1 MSRHDERERIRRR
14 LTVLTERVGA
24 SRTIGAERPVP
35 SGRGGAELCR
45 SSPSS
50 SRSADVSGRG
60 KPPGRAVPGG
70 RWDDEQLSEVAPS
83 HPEKASTEDAR
94 PDEGEEDLADGFGE
108 VRAPGWL
115 NEPRRRSSWRDRLV
129 PERFRRTRLDPGWRG
144 VATLIAVGL
153 AAVVVAAVVVLRERP
168 VAQTVPLPSAVR
180 ISTSAGTGTV
190 PAGLSGA
197 SMAASSGAAPSAVS
211 VTSSPA
217 TELVISVVGLVHRGG
232 LVRLPAG
239 ARVADALTA
248 AGGAKD
254 GADLSGLNL
263 AQRLQDGDQVLVG
276 SSGPNAG
283 PQLGS
288 TTIGAGGRAPTG
300 SASNSAAATRPS
312 NKVDLNSATE
322 AELDA
327 LPGIGPVTARAIVT
341 WRTTN
346 GRFTDIAQLGEVDGI
361 GPARLARLRDLVTV

>member
-1 MSRHDERERIRRR
+1 MESDPE
-14 LTVLTERVGA
+14 VSTEA
-24 SRTIGAERPVP
+24 A
-35 SGRGGAELCR
+35 R
-45 SSPSS
+45 S
-50 SRSADVSGRG
+50 DLE
-60 KPPGRAVPGG
+60 
-70 RWDDEQLSEVAPS
+70 DDEDRAGGV
-83 HPEKASTEDAR
+83 
-94 PDEGEEDLADGFGE
+94 GE

-115 NEPRRRSSWRDRLV
+115 DEPQRRSVLRDRLV
-129 PERFRRTRLDPGWRG
+129 PQRFRGTRLDPGWRG
-144 VATLIAVGL
+144 LVTLVAVGL

-168 VAQTVPLPSAVR
+168 VAQAVPLPSAVR
-180 ISTSAGTGTV
+180 ISTGTLPV
-190 PAGLSGA
+190 GLSGA
-197 SMAASSGAAPSAVS
+197 SMAASSGAGQS
-211 VTSSPA
+211 VVPVTTSPA

-276 SSGPNAG
+276 PGGPNSG

-288 TTIGAGGRAPTG
+288 TTISAGGRPPGG
-300 SASNSAAATRPS
+300 SAPNSAAAQRPS
-312 NKVDLNSATE
+312 SKVDLNTATE

-341 WRTTN
+341 WRVAN
-346 GRFTDIAQLGEVDGI
+346 GRFTDVAQLGEVDGI

>member
-1 MSRHDERERIRRR
+1 MESDPE
-14 LTVLTERVGA
+14 VSTEA
-24 SRTIGAERPVP
+24 A
-35 SGRGGAELCR
+35 R
-45 SSPSS
+45 S
-50 SRSADVSGRG
+50 DLDD
-60 KPPGRAVPGG
+60 
-70 RWDDEQLSEVAPS
+70 DDE
-83 HPEKASTEDAR
+83 
-94 PDEGEEDLADGFGE
+94 GWADGVGE
-108 VRAPGWL
+108 VREPGWL
-115 NEPRRRSSWRDRLV
+115 DEPQRRSAWRDRLV
-129 PERFRRTRLDPGWRG
+129 PERFRGTRLDPGWRG
-144 VATLIAVGL
+144 LATLVAVGL

-180 ISTSAGTGTV
+180 ISTGTV

-197 SMAASSGAAPSAVS
+197 GTAASSGAGPSVVP
-211 VTSSPA
+211 VTTSAA

-276 SSGPNAG
+276 PRGPNAG

-288 TTIGAGGRAPTG
+288 TTIGAGGRPPGG
-300 SASNSAAATRPS
+300 SSPNSAAVQRPS
-312 NKVDLNSATE
+312 SKVDLNTATE

-346 GRFTDIAQLGEVDGI
+346 GRFTDVAQLGEVDGI

>member
-14 LTVLTERVGA
+14 LSVLTERVGA
-24 SRTIGAERPVP
+24 SRTIGAGSPARTD
-35 SGRGGAELCR
+35 AELCR
-45 SSPSS
+45 SSPRS
-50 SRSADVSGRG
+50 SRSGKGSGRS
-60 KPPGRAVPGG
+60 KPLVRGG
-70 RWDDEQLSEVAPS
+70 RWDDEQLSEAVES
-83 HPEKASTEDAR
+83 DPEVSTEAAR
-94 PDEGEEDLADGFGE
+94 SDPEDDEDWADGVGE

-115 NEPRRRSSWRDRLV
+115 DEPQRRSMWRDRLV
-129 PERFRRTRLDPGWRG
+129 PQRFRGTLLDPGWRG
-144 VATLIAVGL
+144 LVTLVAVGL
-153 AAVVVAAVVVLRERP
+153 VAVVVAAVVVLRERP
-168 VAQTVPLPSAVR
+168 VAQAVPLPSAVR
-180 ISTSAGTGTV
+180 ISTGTI

-197 SMAASSGAAPSAVS
+197 GMAASSGAGPSVVP
-211 VTSSPA
+211 VTTSPA

-276 SSGPNAG
+276 SGGPNSG

-288 TTIGAGGRAPTG
+288 TTVSAGGRPPGG
-300 SASNSAAATRPS
+300 SATNSAAAQRPS
-312 NKVDLNSATE
+312 SKVDLNTATE

-341 WRTTN
+341 WRTAN
-346 GRFTDIAQLGEVDGI
+346 GRFTDVAQLGEVDGI

>member
-24 SRTIGAERPVP
+24 SRTIDAGRPVP
-35 SGRGGAELCR
+35 SDRVGAELCR

-50 SRSADVSGRG
+50 ARSGGSRG
-60 KPPGRAVPGG
+60 KPPEHAVRGG
-70 RWDDEQLSEVAPS
+70 RWDDERLSEAVRS
-83 HPEKASTEDAR
+83 QPEDASTEDAGVDAGAQER
-94 PDEGEEDLADGFGE
+94 ADGVGE
-108 VRAPGWL
+108 VRAPDWL
-115 NEPRRRSSWRDRLV
+115 DEPQRRSSWRDRLV
-129 PERFRRTRLDPGWRG
+129 PERFRGTRWDPGWRG
-144 VATLIAVGL
+144 LATLIAVGL
-153 AAVVVAAVVVLRERP
+153 VAVVVAAVVVLRERP
-168 VAQTVPLPSAVR
+168 VAQLVPLPSAVR
-180 ISTSAGTGTV
+180 VSTGAV
-190 PAGLSGA
+190 PAGRSGA
-197 SMAASSGAAPSAVS
+197 SMAASSS
-211 VTSSPA
+211 VIPITTSSA

-276 SSGPNAG
+276 PSGPNAG
-283 PQLGS
+283 PQPGS
-288 TTIGAGGRAPTG
+288 TTISAGGRSPGASAP
-300 SASNSAAATRPS
+300 NSAAAHRPS
-312 NKVDLNSATE
+312 NKIDLNSATE
-322 AELDA
+322 AELDG
-327 LPGIGPVTARAIVT
+327 LPGVGPVTARAIVG
-341 WRTTN
+341 WRITN

>member
-24 SRTIGAERPVP
+24 SRTVGTGCRPP
-35 SGRGGAELCR
+35 SDRVGAELCR
-45 SSPSS
+45 SSPRS
-50 SRSADVSGRG
+50 SRSGKGSGRS
-60 KPPGRAVPGG
+60 KPGRVRGG
-70 RWDDEQLSEVAPS
+70 RWDDEQLSEEVES
-83 HPEKASTEDAR
+83 RLENASTEDVGFE
-94 PDEGEEDLADGFGE
+94 EGERDSADGVGA

-115 NEPRRRSSWRDRLV
+115 DEPQRRSVWRDRLV
-129 PERFRRTRLDPGWRG
+129 PERFRGTRLDPGWRG
-144 VATLIAVGL
+144 LVTLIAVGL

-168 VAQTVPLPSAVR
+168 VAQAVPPPSTVR
-180 ISTSAGTGTV
+180 ISTGTV
-190 PAGLSGA
+190 PAELSGA
-197 SMAASSGAAPSAVS
+197 SMAASSGPAPSAVP
-211 VTSSPA
+211 VTTSPA

-276 SSGPNAG
+276 PGGPNVG
-283 PQLGS
+283 PRLGS
-288 TTIGAGGRAPTG
+288 TTVSAGGPASSG
-300 SASNSAAATRPS
+300 SASNSPAAQRPS
-312 NKVDLNSATE
+312 GKVDLNSATE
-322 AELDA
+322 AELDG
-327 LPGIGPVTARAIVT
+327 LPGVGPITARAIVA
-341 WRTTN
+341 WRSTN

-361 GPARLARLRDLVTV
+361 GPARLARLRDLVTI

>member
-1 MSRHDERERIRRR
+1 MVR
-14 LTVLTERVGA
+14 
-24 SRTIGAERPVP
+24 
-35 SGRGGAELCR
+35 
-45 SSPSS
+45 
-50 SRSADVSGRG
+50 
-60 KPPGRAVPGG
+60 GG
-70 RWDDEQLSEVAPS
+70 RWDDEELSGADESDTEVARS
-83 HPEKASTEDAR
+83 DL
-94 PDEGEEDLADGFGE
+94 DDEEDWADEVGE

-115 NEPRRRSSWRDRLV
+115 AEPQRRSAWRDRLV
-129 PERFRRTRLDPGWRG
+129 PERFRGTRLDPGWRG
-144 VATLIAVGL
+144 LVTLVAVGL

-168 VAQTVPLPSAVR
+168 VAQMVPLPSAVR
-180 ISTSAGTGTV
+180 VSTDTV
-190 PAGLSGA
+190 PAGLSAA
-197 SMAASSGAAPSAVS
+197 SMAASSSAVP
-211 VTSSPA
+211 VTTSPV

-276 SSGPNAG
+276 PSGPNTG
-283 PQLGS
+283 PHLGS
-288 TTIGAGGRAPTG
+288 TTISAGGRPPSG
-300 SASNSAAATRPS
+300 SASNSSAAQRPS
-312 NKVDLNSATE
+312 SKIDLNTATE
-322 AELDA
+322 ADLDG

-346 GRFTDIAQLGEVDGI
+346 GRFTDVAQLGEVDGI

>member
-14 LTVLTERVGA
+14 LSVLTERVGA
-24 SRTIGAERPVP
+24 SRTIGAGSPARTD
-35 SGRGGAELCR
+35 GELCR

-50 SRSADVSGRG
+50 SRSGQRSRRRS
-60 KPPGRAVPGG
+60 KPPVRGG
-70 RWDDEQLSEVAPS
+70 RWDDEELSEAVES
-83 HPEKASTEDAR
+83 DPEVSSTEAAGADL
-94 PDEGEEDLADGFGE
+94 EDDDDGVGE
-108 VRAPGWL
+108 VRAPSWL
-115 NEPRRRSSWRDRLV
+115 DEPKRRSAWRDHLV
-129 PERFRRTRLDPGWRG
+129 PERFRGTRLDPGWRG
-144 VATLIAVGL
+144 LVTLVAVGL

-168 VAQTVPLPSAVR
+168 VAQAVPLPSAVR
-180 ISTSAGTGTV
+180 ISTGTV
-190 PAGLSGA
+190 PAELSSV
-197 SMAASSGAAPSAVS
+197 SMAASGSGPSAVP
-211 VTSSPA
+211 VTTSPT

-239 ARVADALTA
+239 ARVADALAA

-276 SSGPNAG
+276 SSGPNPG
-283 PQLGS
+283 SQLGS
-288 TTIGAGGRAPTG
+288 TTISAGGRPPGG
-300 SASNSAAATRPS
+300 SAPNSAAAQRPAS
-312 NKVDLNSATE
+312 KVDLNTATE

-346 GRFTDIAQLGEVDGI
+346 GRFADVAQLGEVDGI

>member
-24 SRTIGAERPVP
+24 SRTIGAGSPARND
-35 SGRGGAELCR
+35 RRGAELCR
-45 SSPSS
+45 SSPRSS
-50 SRSADVSGRG
+50 KSGKRSGRSAPLVR
-60 KPPGRAVPGG
+60 GG
-70 RWDDEQLSEVAPS
+70 RWDDQELSDAVES
-83 HPEKASTEDAR
+83 DTDFSSTKDAR
-94 PDEGEEDLADGFGE
+94 SDLDDEEDWADGVGE
-108 VRAPGWL
+108 VRAPSWL
-115 NEPRRRSSWRDRLV
+115 DEPRHRSAWREHLV
-129 PERFRRTRLDPGWRG
+129 PERFRGTRLDPGWRG
-144 VATLIAVGL
+144 LVTLVAVGL

-168 VAQTVPLPSAVR
+168 VAQAVPLPSAVR
-180 ISTSAGTGTV
+180 VSTGTA
-190 PAGLSGA
+190 PAGLSAA
-197 SMAASSGAAPSAVS
+197 SMAASSGAASSALP
-211 VTSSPA
+211 VTTSPT

-239 ARVADALTA
+239 SRVADALTA

-276 SSGPNAG
+276 PSGPNAG

-288 TTIGAGGRAPTG
+288 ATIGAGGRPPGG
-300 SASNSAAATRPS
+300 SAPNSTAAQRPS
-312 NKVDLNSATE
+312 SKIDLNTATE

-327 LPGIGPVTARAIVT
+327 LPGTGPVTARAIVT

-346 GRFTDIAQLGEVDGI
+346 GRFTDVAQLGEVDGI

>member
-24 SRTIGAERPVP
+24 SRTIGAGSPARIDRA
-35 SGRGGAELCR
+35 SADLCR
-45 SSPSS
+45 SSPRSS
-50 SRSADVSGRG
+50 KSGKRSGRS
-60 KPPGRAVPGG
+60 KPLVRGG
-70 RWDDEQLSEVAPS
+70 RWDDEELSEAVQSDADFS
-83 HPEKASTEDAR
+83 STESAR
-94 PDEGEEDLADGFGE
+94 SDLDDEEDWADGVGE

-115 NEPRRRSSWRDRLV
+115 DEPRRRSAWRDYLV
-129 PERFRRTRLDPGWRG
+129 PERFRGTRLDPGWRG
-144 VATLIAVGL
+144 LVTLVAVGL

-168 VAQTVPLPSAVR
+168 VAQMVPLPSAVR
-180 ISTSAGTGTV
+180 VSTGTV
-190 PAGLSGA
+190 PAGLSAA
-197 SMAASSGAAPSAVS
+197 SMAASSGAAASALP
-211 VTSSPA
+211 VTTSPT

-239 ARVADALTA
+239 SRVADALTA
-248 AGGAKD
+248 AGGARD

-276 SSGPNAG
+276 PSGPNPG

-288 TTIGAGGRAPTG
+288 TTISASGRPPSG
-300 SASNSAAATRPS
+300 SASNSSAAHRPS
-312 NKVDLNSATE
+312 SKIDLNTATE

-327 LPGIGPVTARAIVT
+327 LPGLGPVTARAIVT

-346 GRFTDIAQLGEVDGI
+346 GRFTDVAQLGEVDGI

>member
-14 LTVLTERVGA
+14 LSVLTERVGA
-24 SRTIGAERPVP
+24 SRTIGAGSPARTD
-35 SGRGGAELCR
+35 AEPCR
-45 SSPSS
+45 SSPRS
-50 SRSADVSGRG
+50 SRSGKRSGRS
-60 KPPGRAVPGG
+60 KPPVRGG
-70 RWDDEQLSEVAPS
+70 RWDDEELSEAVES
-83 HPEKASTEDAR
+83 DPEVSYTEAAGSDL
-94 PDEGEEDLADGFGE
+94 EDDDDGVGE
-108 VRAPGWL
+108 VRAPSWL
-115 NEPRRRSSWRDRLV
+115 DVPQRRSAWRDRLV
-129 PERFRRTRLDPGWRG
+129 PERFRGTRLDPGWRG
-144 VATLIAVGL
+144 LVTLVAVGL

-180 ISTSAGTGTV
+180 ISAGTV
-190 PAGLSGA
+190 PAGLPGA
-197 SMAASSGAAPSAVS
+197 SMAASSGAGPSVVP
-211 VTSSPA
+211 VTTSPT

-232 LVRLPAG
+232 LVRLPPG
-239 ARVADALTA
+239 ARVADALNA

-276 SSGPNAG
+276 PSAPNAG

-288 TTIGAGGRAPTG
+288 ATISAGGRLPGGTT
-300 SASNSAAATRPS
+300 SNSAAAQRPS
-312 NKVDLNSATE
+312 SKVDLNTATE

-346 GRFTDIAQLGEVDGI
+346 GRFTDVAQLGEVDGI